1 MSQSPIRAIKAI
13 EPIGGDI
20 MITRRRSLPL
30 LAGALAAPVIARRAF
45 ADTWP
50 SKPIRAIVPFSAG
63 STTELIPRIV
73 FEPLSVQLGQSIV
86 VENRGGAGGTV
97 GASQV
102 ARADPDGYT
111 ILVNASAHTA
121 APALYPNAPY
131 DAAKDFAGVV
141 MLGNTPNVTVIAP
154 SKGIATLRQLVAAAK
169 EKPGRMSFASA
180 GIGSATHLSAERL
193 RLSAEFQATHV
204 PFRGGPEGLTEV
216 MTGRVDFYCCGIS
229 SALPFIQ
236 AKQLLPLAVST
247 AKRSSLLPDVP
258 TTLELGYKDSDYNFW
273 TGLLLPAKTP
283 RAIVDKL
290 HAETAKAL
298 QTADVREKLAKQG
311 VDPFP
316 LKPAEFDALI
326 RKEIASNLELIKA
339 AGIKAN

>member
-1 MSQSPIRAIKAI
+1 
-13 EPIGGDI
+13 
-20 MITRRRSLPL
+20 MITRRRSLLL
-30 LAGALAAPVIARRAF
+30 LAGIVTAPAFVRRAW

-50 SKPIRAIVPFSAG
+50 TKPIRAMVPFSAG
-63 STTELIPRIV
+63 STADIIPRIV
-73 FEPLSVQLGQSIV
+73 FEPLSVQLGQSII

-97 GASQV
+97 GAAQV

-121 APALYPNAPY
+121 APALYANLPY

-141 MLGNTPNVTVIAP
+141 MLGNTPNVVVIAP
-154 SKGIATLRQLVAAAK
+154 SKGITTLQQLVAAARD
-169 EKPGRMSFASA
+169 KPGTMSFASA
-180 GIGSATHLSAERL
+180 GVGSATHLSAERL
-193 RLSAEFQATHV
+193 RIVAGFQATHV

-236 AKQLLPLAVST
+236 AKQLLPLAVCT
-247 AKRSSLLPDVP
+247 AKRSSLLPEVP
-258 TTLELGYKDSDYNFW
+258 TTVELGYKDSDYNYW
-273 TGLLLPAKTP
+273 TGVLVPAKTP
-283 RAIVDKL
+283 REIVDKL
-290 HAETAKAL
+290 HAETTKAL
-298 QTADVREKLAKQG
+298 QSAEVREKLAKQG

-326 RKEIASNLELIKA
+326 RKEIASNLDLAKA
-339 AGIKAN
+339 AGIKSN